1 MILIQHLLKSSQI
14 ALTVMLGQKTSL
26 SELGATDDHH
36 NGEFRARVQYREE
49 LCTLRTICGPSHV
62 TREQAQKDLEQIRKA
77 AEGKSREE
85 GLEMM
90 RNEAQKLKESAQ
102 YEAEIRDTLRRRD
115 SKMDESDYE
124 DDDMS
129 DNSEP
134 PWIQEHVEALPESQT
149 DRPTLSPIEA
159 TAELSRFKA
168 IKSTPSDL
176 KYLLENRADP
186 NLPLNHGNITPLRNV
201 MGFAKMKHV
210 VQMRELLLQFGATE
224 SDDDK
229 ARWELRQRADFC
241 EMIRINNEKDID
253 KDYDPFSASVEY

>member
-1 MILIQHLLKSSQI
+1 VKDWKLYVAMPYAKIELAK
-14 ALTVMLGQKTSL
+14 LGRIEPHS
-26 SELGATDDHH
+26 
-36 NGEFRARVQYREE
+36 GEFRAHLQFRDEAGLLKYIRAPN
-49 LCTLRTICGPSHV
+49 RI

-77 AEGKSREE
+77 AEKASNREE

-90 RNEAQKLKESAQ
+90 RSEAQKLKESAK
-102 YEAEIRDTLRRRD
+102 YEAEISETLRRRD
-115 SKMDESDYE
+115 SLMESDYE
-124 DDDMS
+124 DDDMT
-129 DNSEP
+129 DDSEP
-134 PWIQEHVEALPESQT
+134 PWIQEHQEELPASQT

-253 KDYDPFSASVEY
+253 KDYDPFPGSVEY